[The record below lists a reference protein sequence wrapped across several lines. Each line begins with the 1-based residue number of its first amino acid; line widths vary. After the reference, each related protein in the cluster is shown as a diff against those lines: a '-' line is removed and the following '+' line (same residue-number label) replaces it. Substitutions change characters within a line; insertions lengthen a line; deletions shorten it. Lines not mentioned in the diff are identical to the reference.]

1 MARGDESIEARI
13 AKAQRG
19 RASFP
24 GEPAI
29 QGIVAQYIERQ
40 VGPLARQFAIL
51 GEKVEVLLGE
61 RGKDRSRVAVRRGDL
76 AALNDIPKL
85 ESTAVN
91 APPTADDFNALRRD
105 MERISQRLDR
115 IAQVLNRG

>member
-19 RASFP
+19 RPGFP
-24 GEPAI
+24 SEPAI
-29 QGIVAQYIERQ
+29 QSIVAQYIERQ